1 MQQTDILRRLM
12 LSTSLTAVLALGA
25 VSASAQTTTS
35 ATSTTST
42 TCPTAAT
49 ATATATPTTTSAQAG
64 VLTTA
69 AQAPKGG
76 ATAAMVQEACQRQRA
91 RTAKFV
97 NCGVPEVFGSEEPFT
112 FAPNTPCS

>member
-35 ATSTTST
+35 TTST
-42 TCPTAAT
+42 TCPTA